1 MSIKINNENY
11 ESYKKVLEIVWRN
24 LYKNLDPDLQ
34 KALSGSSPVDIT
46 KKWENKIPKSQ
57 LYSGL
62 RQALAD
68 SVVILNDS
76 PALAADVD
84 ADLIANNL
92 PNVRTLKGLVSDS
105 VNKVIKRQKIKN
117 IDEYYIIKEMIDDTV
132 SDISHENRNLLTKLL
147 GDFERQTTTR

>member
-1 MSIKINNENY
+1 M
-11 ESYKKVLEIVWRN
+11 
-24 LYKNLDPDLQ
+24 
-34 KALSGSSPVDIT
+34 
-46 KKWENKIPKSQ
+46 
-57 LYSGL
+57 
-62 RQALAD
+62 
-68 SVVILNDS
+68 LNDS

-105 VNKVIKRQKIKN
+105 VNKVINRQKIKN

-132 SDISHENRNLLTKLL
+132 SNISHENRNLLTKLL